1 MNNFEEMKKAH
12 DEEKRESE
20 DEQEIDMELLRE
32 IMIFAKMARCKEM
45 ERMTKMRIK
54 LIAAGSILA
63 AVVGTAVLA
72 FAKNCGRSTHE
83 KTHD

>member
-12 DEEKRESE
+12 DEENRENE
-20 DEQEIDMELLRE
+20 DEEEIDMELLRE
-32 IMIFAKMARCKEM
+32 IMIFAEMAHRKEM
-45 ERMTKMRIK
+45 ERRSKMRNK
-54 LIAAGSILA
+54 MIAAGAIFA
-63 AVVGTAVLA
+63 AVVGTAVVA

>member
-12 DEEKRESE
+12 DEENRENE
-20 DEQEIDMELLRE
+20 EEQEIDMELLRE
-32 IMIFAKMARCKEM
+32 IMIFAEMARREEM
-45 ERMTKMRIK
+45 ERRSKMRNK
-54 LIAAGSILA
+54 LIAAGAIFA
-63 AVVGTAVLA
+63 AVVGTAVMA